1 MRRGQFLV
9 FRKKHFPP
17 FNRKQANVA
26 RYVKRQ
32 SSQSQW
38 DYWGIEKA
46 SENGTMTFSSEGPTS
61 TPQNLT
67 DKEEAVFLEILK

>member
-1 MRRGQFLV
+1 MRRGRFLV
-9 FRKKHFPP
+9 FRKTFSP

-38 DYWGIEKA
+38 DMIWGIEKA
-46 SENGTMTFSSEGPTS
+46 SENGTKTFSSDGPTS